1 MTRSHSTIAS
11 LAFSLA
17 LPLAFMLAGCSG
29 SKDGDAAGPA
39 APAADVTASQTS
51 PAGGTEAAA
60 DATAQAAGPAATANP
75 AATEVPATPLPPPPD
90 LQARSYI
97 LVDSNSGRVLAA
109 LDPDSRQEPAS
120 LTKLM
125 TAYAVFHAL
134 SEGRIKLTDMVTIS
148 ENAWKQEG
156 SRMFVEVG
164 KQVSVEDLI
173 QGMIVQSG
181 NDATV
186 ALAEYVAGTEPT
198 FVQMMNSYA
207 KQLGMAGSHFT
218 NAAGMPDP
226 DHYMTARDAATLTR
240 AVINQYPDY
249 YKWYS
254 QKEFTWNG
262 ITQPN
267 RNGLLWRD
275 PSVDGVKTGHT
286 ESAGYCLI
294 TSAKR
299 DGMRLV
305 SVVLG
310 TSSMKARE
318 DASAALLGYGFNFF
332 ESKRIYGAGQPLTTV
347 RVWKGA
353 QADVG
358 LVLHDD
364 LYVTGQRGQTGSVQA
379 EFELPARLVAPLAA
393 ATTVGKARI
402 VIDGQPVATYDLY
415 PAQDVAAGGM
425 FRRATDTVRMWFN

>member
-1 MTRSHSTIAS
+1 MTRSHSTLASFSLSLVLS
-11 LAFSLA
+11 LAA
-17 LPLAFMLAGCSG
+17 LLAGCSG
-29 SKDGDAAGPA
+29 SKDGDAAPPGDSATATTAGTTAPAAGTNAAPDAAAQAA
-39 APAADVTASQTS
+39 APATTA
-51 PAGGTEAAA
+51 G
-60 DATAQAAGPAATANP
+60 AATA
-75 AATEVPATPLPPPPD
+75 TDPATPLPAPPE
-90 LQARSYI
+90 LNARSFI
-97 LVDSNSGRVLAA
+97 LVDGNTGRVLAG

-164 KQVSVEDLI
+164 KQVSVENLI

-186 ALAEYVAGTEPT
+186 ALAEHVAGTEPA
-198 FVQMMNSYA
+198 FAQMMNSYA
-207 KQLGMAGSHFT
+207 KQLGMTNSHFT

-240 AVINQYPDY
+240 AVVKQYPEY

-254 QKEFTWNG
+254 QKEFTWNN

-275 PSVDGVKTGHT
+275 PTVDGVKTGHT
-286 ESAGYCLI
+286 ESAGYCLVA
-294 TSAKR
+294 SANR
-299 DGMRLV
+299 DGMRLI

-310 TSSMKARE
+310 TGSMKARE
-318 DASAALLGYGFNFF
+318 DASAALLGYGYNFF

-353 QADVG
+353 QPDVG
-358 LVLHDD
+358 LVLHED
-364 LYVTGQRGQTGSVQA
+364 LYVTSQRGQAGSVQA

-393 ATTVGKARI
+393 GTTVGKASI
-402 VIDGQPVATYDLY
+402 VVDGQPVATYDLY
-415 PAQDVAAGGM
+415 PAQDVAAGGF
-425 FRRATDTVRMWFN
+425 FRRAIDTVRLWFN